1 LNYGNNESLTRQ
13 RWKIGDERMCSHDLI
28 KIDIH
33 RRGKFGCPRF
43 EFQHLT
49 SPHICDFARLID
61 QTKLHASF
69 QNNHSSISISRRL
82 EDERRAGDTDR
93 YGIRLELAAA
103 RILRHVD
110 QDRSAA
116 ELSVVPRLIETEKRV
131 RAQTRDGH
139 IVKGQFR
146 ARFIA
151 GPDEIVFVHLI
162 VFRGGP
168 RRRVGRQYV
177 HFANDPRDPRFVFQ
191 WIG

>member
-1 LNYGNNESLTRQ
+1 
-13 RWKIGDERMCSHDLI
+13 MCSHDLI
-28 KIDIH
+28 KIDIQ
-33 RRGKFGCPRF
+33 RRGKFCCPRL

-93 YGIRLELAAA
+93 YRIRLELAAA

-110 QDRSAA
+110 QHRAA
-116 ELSVVPRLIETEKRV
+116 AKLSTVPRFVKTEKRT
-131 RAQTRDGH
+131 RAQARDGQ

-151 GPDEIVFVHLI
+151 SPYGHVFINLI
-162 VFRGGP
+162 VFGGRSRRG
-168 RRRVGRQYV
+168 VGRQYV